1 LGTIEGA
8 ATTYGRLRVGIAVP
22 AGALVSH
29 GEEGGERGGE
39 ELGNERK
46 GESKRNDGQEM
57 KKRKRR
63 SWVGRRRRR
72 RRRRIRRQN
81 RDG

>member
-46 GESKRNDGQEM
+46 GGKQTKRWAGDEEKEEEVLGG
-57 KKRKRR
+57 KKKT
-63 SWVGRRRRR
+63 
-72 RRRRIRRQN
+72 QTKKKN
-81 RDG
+81 QKAE